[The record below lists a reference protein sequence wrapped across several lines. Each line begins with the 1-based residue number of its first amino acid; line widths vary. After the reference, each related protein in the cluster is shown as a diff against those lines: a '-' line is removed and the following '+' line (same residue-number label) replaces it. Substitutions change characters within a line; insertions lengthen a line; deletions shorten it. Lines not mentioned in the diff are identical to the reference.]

1 MKKFT
6 LIISMIITCNIAFG
20 QIVLSNGEDTGLDW
34 WQAGSTK
41 VEYVDYHP
49 KEGNPSAKCMT
60 IWISPDSEA
69 WSGGGLSGLNID
81 VSAYNKISV
90 LVYKNVAGDVQ
101 LEIQS
106 DGEQN
111 KDWLKVW
118 YSEDNL
124 GKWQKLT
131 FKIPENRTA
140 IINNILVAPH
150 AHDAGQPVVFTT
162 HRVYWDELIAL
173 PKE

>member
-1 MKKFT
+1 M
-6 LIISMIITCNIAFG
+6 
-20 QIVLSNGEDTGLDW
+20 VL
-34 WQAGSTK
+34 
-41 VEYVDYHP
+41 
-49 KEGNPSAKCMT
+49 
-60 IWISPDSEA
+60 
-69 WSGGGLSGLNID
+69 
-81 VSAYNKISV
+81 
-90 LVYKNVAGDVQ
+90 KNVAGDVQ

-118 YSEDNL
+118 YSEENL

-150 AHDAGQPVVFTT
+150 AHDAGKPVAFST

-173 PKE
+173 PKQ